1 MNEKKDPSISFSLEL
16 HSREQIKRVSLPNGT
31 GNRLMVEGDLGKLV
45 LLELIED
52 ILLEI
57 NGDRGTLRIGISS
70 DELEKVLGKKSRKED
85 N

>member
-1 MNEKKDPSISFSLEL
+1 MKKQDPSISFSLEL

-52 ILLEI
+52 IVLEI
-57 NGDRGTLRIGISS
+57 NGEKGTLRIGIPL
-70 DELEKVLGKKSRKED
+70 DELEKILGKKSP
-85 N
+85 

>member
-1 MNEKKDPSISFSLEL
+1 MNEKKDSSISFSLEL
-16 HSREQIKRVSLPNGT
+16 HSREQIKRVSLPNGA

-45 LLELIED
+45 LIEIIED

-57 NGDRGTLRIGISS
+57 NGDRGTLRIGIPL
-70 DELEKVLGKKSRKED
+70 DELKKVLEKSLKED